1 MTSKSIDPSC
11 SVADLLHQW
20 PATISL
26 FLERRMACVGCSM
39 AAFETLE
46 DAARIYKIQPVQFL
60 QDLEQIIQNSS
71 LEEIP

>member
-1 MTSKSIDPSC
+1 
-11 SVADLLHQW
+11 
-20 PATISL
+20 
-26 FLERRMACVGCSM
+26 MACVGCSM